1 MKFIVEVED
10 FYIEEGEL
18 SSDLKQHVTREVVNQ
33 ISAAIKVKVEDSI
46 KVQVNSFME
55 ERMKQIINTHLDEFI
70 EKGTIT
76 DGYDKKEY
84 LIRDYLRNL
93 FNKSHG
99 WGNPSEKMQELAK
112 KFGEECKLQYNNIFA
127 TKIVVQMKNQGF
139 LKDDMAKILLED
151 AK

>member
-1 MKFIVEVED
+1 MKFTVEVED

-18 SSDLKQHVTREVVNQ
+18 SKELQKHVTREVVAQ
-33 ISAAIKVKVEDSI
+33 ITAAIKTQVESTITLKVDE
-46 KVQVNSFME
+46 FMK

-70 EKGTIT
+70 ENGTLV
-76 DGYDKKEY
+76 DGYDKKTITIKEH
-84 LIRDYLRNL
+84 LRNL
-93 FNKSHG
+93 FNKNHG
-99 WGNPSEKMQELAK
+99 WANPTDKMNELAK

-151 AK
+151 TK